1 MNKLQEQNHHNSA
14 NRALGAITRNGKYRI
29 VGSSSLRAVPYMNK
43 YELLGGKG
51 GSSGDTLSRMLQR
64 AYADAL
70 KNQDF
75 SITSF
80 QCGMD
85 DRLSYRGDY
94 TRDSVDEYLDENKHL
109 IPIRKASA
117 LRKLSG
123 EELIKQIHQL
133 YLLRWSSG
141 EVKKGKK
148 KMIDGKVKL
157 LKNAV
162 MDNAPIKIELIG
174 KIGDKYMEVME
185 TIRLDGHDPTEE
197 QQMNDVED
205 EVHFFS
211 QNNAFKALKRFYS
224 ALQLHPE
231 KENEPAMEKMVQF
244 FNSQIGV
251 LNKIRNELGII
262 EKVFASKRDTW
273 DGIQNNLEHIKS
285 SVSKE
290 DEVFSTFTDMTKNN
304 AIDKIREMMT
314 YLSGVINDHSKTFL
328 RTIAEL

>member
-1 MNKLQEQNHHNSA
+1 MNKLQEQDHHNSA
-14 NRALGAITRNGKYRI
+14 NRASGTITRKGKIRT
-29 VGSSSLRAVPYMNK
+29 VGSQSLRAMPYMNK
-43 YELLGGKG
+43 YELLGGKKS
-51 GSSGDTLSRMLQR
+51 SSGDKLSRMLQR

-75 SITSF
+75 SITCF

-85 DRLSYRGDY
+85 DRLLYRGDY
-94 TRDSVDEYLDENKHL
+94 SKDSVEEYLDENKHV

-148 KMIDGKVKL
+148 KMIDGKIKS

-162 MDNAPIKIELIG
+162 MDNAPIKIEIIG
-174 KIGDKYMEVME
+174 KFGDKYWEVVE
-185 TIRLDGHDPTEE
+185 TIILDGCDATQE
-197 QQMNDVED
+197 QQMHDVED

-211 QNNAFKALKRFYS
+211 QNNSFKALKRFYS

-231 KENEPAMEKMVQF
+231 KENEPAMQKMVEF

-262 EKVFASKRDTW
+262 EKVLASKKYSW
-273 DGIQNNLEHIKS
+273 EGIQSNIDILKK

-290 DEVFSTFTDMTKNN
+290 DAVFSTFTDMTKNN
-304 AIDKIREMMT
+304 AIDKIREMMS